1 MVTVTSPAQAPFD
14 EEQLRILAEAR
25 TLTKKLRVAQ
35 TLALLDVIGLT
46 ALGIVTLGIDALSLE
61 LSPIGLALLV
71 LAYNE
76 ARGRSGL
83 LALARGA
90 PIRLALNQIALFAV
104 VLAYCAWNAY
114 ATWTGPNPLETIAAQ
129 SGELTTALRQLDA
142 AGGQDGATL
151 WRWIRLGVLI
161 GYGAVA
167 AGSLVVQ
174 GAMAYY
180 YRSLRRVVDGLARL
194 PEWARTVR

>member
-1 MVTVTSPAQAPFD
+1 VTYPAQAPFD

-25 TLTKKLRVAQ
+25 TLTKKLRVAR

-46 ALGIVTLGIDALSLE
+46 AFGIATLGLDASSLE

-83 LALARGA
+83 LALDRGA

-142 AGGQDGATL
+142 ASGQDGAAL
-151 WRWIRLGVLI
+151 WRWIRLAVLI

-194 PEWARTVR
+194 PAWARTVQ